1 MIQLR
6 GLHAEL
12 RPYAEHA
19 VRWANHYG
27 INPTITSVYRTW
39 EEQQRLRMAYLAGRS
54 RFPANRPGDSAH
66 NFGLA
71 WDSWVPEGQRPSW
84 RWIREQIGW
93 RVPPNDWIHS
103 ELPNWRDVV
112 HG

>member
-27 INPTITSVYRTW
+27 INPTITSVYRT
-39 EEQQRLRMAYLAGRS
+39 
-54 RFPANRPGDSAH
+54 F
-66 NFGLA
+66 
-71 WDSWVPEGQRPSW
+71 
-84 RWIREQIGW
+84 REQIGW

-103 ELPNWRDVV
+103 ELPNWRNVV